1 MVARRI
7 VLLVIDQAESFK
19 RVFVD
24 VWDEIA
30 VEPPF
35 IPHWQDVQDSWNAEL
50 SPVWTGDRAAKDR
63 AAALKTR
70 MDRHLAALKREGLL

>member
-1 MVARRI
+1 MRAFI
-7 VLLVIDQAESFK
+7 
-19 RVFVD
+19 D

-35 IPHWQDVQDSWNAEL
+35 IPHWQDVQDFWNAEL
-50 SPVWTGDRAAKDR
+50 NPVWTGDRGAKDG

-70 MDRHLAALKREGLL
+70 MDQHLASLTRESLL